1 MYKYFKRL
9 LDVMISFFLL
19 LVFLIPIILI
29 AIAIKLD
36 SKGPAIFKQ
45 VRTGYKG
52 KTFNLYKFRSMTQDN
67 DVLNTK
73 SENKLTRVGKFI
85 RKTSLDEL
93 PQLINVLKGDM
104 ALIGPRPWI
113 VEYYQ
118 NFTDNQKR
126 RVDVLPG
133 ITGLAQAVGRN
144 NLTIFEKIKYD
155 LEYVDNYSLKMDIK
169 VIFLTIKT
177 VLSKTGAELSKS
189 GIHDELSD
197 LRENYLSVTGSYPV
211 VLDNNL
217 KQYESENVNS

>member
-9 LDVMISFFLL
+9 LDVMISFFVL

-52 KTFNLYKFRSMTQDN
+52 KNFNLYKFRSMTQDN
-67 DVLNTK
+67 DVLNTN

-113 VEYYQ
+113 IEYYQ

-197 LRENYLSVTGSYPV
+197 LRENYLSVTGSYPI

>member
-9 LDVMISFFLL
+9 LDVMISFFVL

-67 DVLNTK
+67 DVLNTN

-197 LRENYLSVTGSYPV
+197 LRENYLSVTGSYPI

>member
-9 LDVMISFFLL
+9 LDVVISFFLL
-19 LVFLIPIILI
+19 LLFLIPIILI

-52 KTFNLYKFRSMTQDN
+52 KNFNLYKFRSMTQDN
-67 DVLNTK
+67 DVLNTN

-113 VEYYQ
+113 IEYYQ

-197 LRENYLSVTGSYPV
+197 LRENYLSVTGSYPI

>member
-113 VEYYQ
+113 IEYYQ

-197 LRENYLSVTGSYPV
+197 LRENYLSVTGSYPI

-217 KQYESENVNS
+217 KRYERENVNS